1 MGMIR
6 RLLRATLWL
15 LLLGTMSMAGL
26 LLALWLRHNQDVVL
40 PAPGGPFAVGRVG
53 YDWVDQARPETLRPE
68 INAQRELMVWVWYP
82 AAPPHGAAPA
92 PYLPEN
98 WAAAIAQDGGAGAFL
113 AQNLGHVHAHA
124 VADAPLAS
132 TSNTFPVL
140 LLEPGYG
147 HIATDYS
154 VLAEDLASHGYVV
167 VGVTPTYS
175 ASVVVFPDG
184 RVARRTPEGSIP
196 EDSPDAARPV
206 LDRLVAVWA
215 ADDQFALD
223 QMTHLNAADPAGRF
237 TGRLDMANVGALGH
251 SLGGAAAAQFCHVD
265 QRCKAGVDL
274 DGTLYSDV
282 VRAGLSQPFMF
293 IWSEPDDPTDAEWQ
307 HSTRDANA
315 VFATLPH
322 GYQVTVHGARHFN
335 FADMAVLYA
344 PAFHMLGALG
354 PIDGQRG
361 LAITT
366 TYVRAFF
373 DSSLK
378 QQTPALLANSASD
391 PPDVQIERR

>member
-1 MGMIR
+1 MI
-6 RLLRATLWL
+6 
-15 LLLGTMSMAGL
+15 GMAGL

-40 PAPGGPFAVGRVG
+40 PAPSGPFTVGRVG
-53 YDWVDQARPETLRPE
+53 YDWVDQARPETLRPDT
-68 INAQRELMVWVWYP
+68 NAKRELMVWVWYP
-82 AAPPHGAAPA
+82 AAPPPGAAPA
-92 PYLPEN
+92 PYLPEK
-98 WAAAIAQDGGAGAFL
+98 WAAAIEQDGVLSAFL
-113 AQNLGHVHAHA
+113 TQNLVHVHAHA
-124 VADAPLAS
+124 VADAPLAPAP
-132 TSNTFPVL
+132 NTFPVL

-175 ASVVVFPDG
+175 ANIVVFPDG

-196 EDSPDAARPV
+196 ENSPDAARPV
-206 LDRLVAVWA
+206 LNRLVAVWT

-223 QMTHLNAADPAGRF
+223 QMMRLNATDPDGRF
-237 TGRLDMANVGALGH
+237 TGRLDMAEVGALGH
-251 SLGGAAAAQFCHVD
+251 SLGGAAAAQFCHID
-265 QRCKAGVDL
+265 RRCKAGVDL
-274 DGTLYSDV
+274 DGTLYSEV

-293 IWSEPDDPTDAEWQ
+293 IWSEPANPNDAESQ
-307 HSTRDANA
+307 RSARDANA

-322 GYQVTVHGARHFN
+322 GYQMTVHGARHFN
-335 FADMAVLYA
+335 FADVAVLYA
-344 PAFHMLGALG
+344 PAFHWLGALG
-354 PIDGQRG
+354 TIDGQRG

-373 DSSLK
+373 DNSLK
-378 QQTPALLANSASD
+378 QQATPLLDNPASD

>member
-1 MGMIR
+1 
-6 RLLRATLWL
+6 
-15 LLLGTMSMAGL
+15 MAGL
-26 LLALWLRHNQDVVL
+26 LLALWLRHNQDVAL

-53 YDWVDQARPETLRPE
+53 YDWVDQARPETLRPGA
-68 INAQRELMVWVWYP
+68 NARRELMVWVWYP
-82 AAPPHGAAPA
+82 AAPPPGAAPA
-92 PYLPEN
+92 PYLPAA
-98 WAAAIAQDGGAGAFL
+98 WAAAIEQESVLGAFL
-113 AQNLGHVHAHA
+113 TQNPAHVHAHA
-124 VADAPLAS
+124 VADAPLAPAPRA
-132 TSNTFPVL
+132 FPVL

-147 HIATDYS
+147 RIATDYT

-167 VGVTPTYS
+167 VGITPTYS

-196 EDSPDAARPV
+196 ENAPDAARPV

-223 QMTHLNAADPAGRF
+223 QMARMNAADSAGRF
-237 TGRLDMANVGALGH
+237 TGRIDITKVGALGH

-265 QRCKAGVDL
+265 RRCTAGVDL
-274 DGTLYSDV
+274 DGTLYREV

-293 IWSEPDDPTDAEWQ
+293 IWSEPDNPTDPEAQ
-307 HSTRDANA
+307 RSARDANA

-335 FADMAVLYA
+335 FSDMAVLYA
-344 PAFHMLGALG
+344 PAFHLLGALG
-354 PIDGQRG
+354 PIDGLRG
-361 LAITT
+361 LTITA

-378 QQTPALLANSASD
+378 QHATPLLDDPASD
-391 PPDVQIERR
+391 PPDVHVERR